1 MTDPRLLQAAN
12 VVAVVA
18 TVGFNGWVNAKP
30 LNGVT
35 TGEVSSAYP
44 SLFTPPGWVF
54 AIWGL
59 IYVALCIFA
68 VYQLRPSQ
76 RGRPYLLYVGWFH
89 VLSAV
94 CNCTWLVVFH
104 FSYGRA
110 GLAPLTLIPM
120 CLLFTSLL
128 TIYLRLRIGLEA
140 VGIPEKLAVHVPF
153 SLYLGWV
160 TLATMAN
167 TAFVLNAAL
176 REIPLSIQRLLTLVL
191 LLAVL
196 AVGLLILHNRRDL
209 VFALVIVWAASGI
222 AVARN
227 AYPEIA
233 AAAAGTS
240 IIIAV
245 AILVLPR
252 LRGQGFAGLYLR

>member
-1 MTDPRLLQAAN
+1 MSDPRLLQAAN

-18 TVGFNGWVNAKP
+18 TIGFNGWVNAMP

-35 TGEVSSAYP
+35 TGEVSNAYP

-59 IYVALCIFA
+59 IYAALCIFA

-76 RGRPYLLYVGWFH
+76 RGRPYLLHVGWFH

-110 GLAPLTLIPM
+110 GLAPLTLLPM
-120 CLLFTSLL
+120 YLLFASLL
-128 TIYLRLRIGLEA
+128 AIYLRLRIGLEA
-140 VGIPEKLAVHVPF
+140 VGTPEKLAVHVPF

-160 TLATMAN
+160 TLATMTN
-167 TAFVLNAAL
+167 TAFVLNAAVP
-176 REIPLSIQRLLTLVL
+176 EIPLSIQRLFTAVL

-196 AVGLLILHNRRDL
+196 AVGLLILRNRRDL

-222 AVARN
+222 AATRS

-233 AAAAGTS
+233 ATATGTAIVIAG
-240 IIIAV
+240 
-245 AILVLPR
+245 AILALPR
-252 LRGQGFAGLYLR
+252 LRGQSFAGVYLH

>member
-1 MTDPRLLQAAN
+1 MNDPRLLQTAN
-12 VVAVVA
+12 VAAVVA
-18 TVGFNGWVNAKP
+18 TISFNGWVNAKP

-35 TGEVSSAYP
+35 TGEVSNAYP
-44 SLFTPPGWVF
+44 SLFTPAGWVF

-59 IYVALCIFA
+59 IYIALCIFA
-68 VYQLRPSQ
+68 VYQVRPGQ
-76 RGRPYLLYVGWFH
+76 RPRPYLPRIGWFH
-89 VLSAV
+89 ALSAL
-94 CNCTWLVVFH
+94 CNCSWLVVFH
-104 FSYGRA
+104 FSYDRPD
-110 GLAPLTLIPM
+110 LAPFTLVPM
-120 CLLFTSLL
+120 YLLFGSLL
-128 TIYLRLRIGLEA
+128 AIYLRLRIGLA
-140 VGIPEKLAVHVPF
+140 TVGTPEKLAVHVPF

-176 REIPLSIQRLLTLVL
+176 AEIPLSIQRLFTVVL

-196 AVGLLILHNRRDL
+196 AVGLLILRNRRDL

-222 AVARN
+222 AVARS

-233 AAAAGTS
+233 ATAAGTA

-245 AILVLPR
+245 AILALPR
-252 LRGQGFAGLYLR
+252 LRGQGLAGLYLR